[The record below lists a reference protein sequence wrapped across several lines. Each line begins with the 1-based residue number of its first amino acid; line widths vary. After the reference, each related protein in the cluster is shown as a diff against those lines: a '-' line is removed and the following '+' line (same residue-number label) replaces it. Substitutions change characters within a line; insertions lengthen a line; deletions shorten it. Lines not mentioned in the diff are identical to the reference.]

1 MRMTGKS
8 CVEHV
13 NLTNKSK
20 NSRRALLIFICLM
33 LSSIASVLMN
43 GTQSVAATLPGENLG
58 TADNLDGDW
67 VSATAITIQENSTGT
82 SPFDDDDERG
92 NDSSPKNDI
101 IRSFD
106 SSSYNLKCIYD
117 MKDNAPYSY
126 VKNGYV
132 GYKVIIKGWDSNGQ
146 RMNLTKRNV
155 NFNDDS
161 LLWASTEKGYEKN
174 IYIEKVDGYDC
185 VALKAWRKLVATDDI
200 PTVIP
205 GMKEIQLSINC
216 LQMTNGQSF
225 QPTFYTFADHNAES
239 DYASVD
245 GNKLTV
251 SSKPKFNTNLVYTSQ
266 DSGYGTFNFSLGNE
280 KALNK
285 DAGKVKGRRISVGL
299 ITEIRNDTPD
309 KQMRG
314 VEVPVGDIT
323 FDIKLESIFTPKIGT
338 GDDDPNKTIGKR
350 VDVTNRYTPLVWNLD
365 NNHKSDIRS
374 DGRHYQT
381 GNGGASDA
389 YIERIPYSPI
399 LGVNDDDDDNI
410 VNGFTGHSTYG
421 NAANYSGYQSGN
433 TVSVTIDNTYSIN
446 MIDKYKTTL
455 NGQNVSTPFFP
466 WSVSGEDVAS
476 NTKYYDPNV
485 GIKNRAVFSCGLLSI
500 VQPFYSNDTNHE
512 FIADTVENCYDGD
525 FTLVVTDVNMRVTGE
540 SGTAL
545 THVSDNSNQIDTD
558 DDDLYMP
565 IHVSEPGTY
574 NTQNQ
579 YSFYTTKGARE
590 NGTDNAGWSGNY
602 LDGSDAA
609 LTNDRVNITTG
620 IDVTPNVKENI
631 PAYNQEIVKFDP
643 SILRPREDDNLTY
656 GFLDDQSYNLPKL
669 NKADKQIRFYYMA
682 KPDGTI
688 WADDNEMNSYSI
700 DDLIAYR
707 SLDAC
712 EKNGKHCVAIG
723 IEDAMQHDGNHYS
736 RILHLIATHFDVM
749 ETNPL
754 TNESNIGKVAQT
766 CVSDKVWSRSALFE
780 LAKKGTS
787 ADTLDDLSDND
798 WIKWAQS
805 YVSTPIMDGASM
817 SSRFGSDSIKPTY
830 TRTPIYTKETYSQ
843 NGTMFGT
850 HTGGSSD
857 GDSLLILGEKV
868 TVQKGIAQLN
878 GDDSKSIYDLDY
890 GQRYADYVISTK
902 IDSSNTDTDSV
913 TTVSYKDILP
923 KGESYID
930 GSMKYGGS
938 YTEQTPDKGTV
949 AGGIDITPTVTKND
963 DGTTTLCWTIPDISL
978 SNKKM
983 DLVRYSVA
991 IGNQTD
997 YSEDVSNA
1005 QELKNTVTVQSTRDH
1020 RAPSYN
1026 TGNISACS
1034 IKVTKLRQT
1043 SLTTK
1048 ISPKINEISTP
1059 FKITSTIGNFNSGN
1073 VTQAYAVTRLPW
1085 MGDGNVLSDFHGTY
1099 SIENTEGSRIQIDT
1113 EKCKTNDDIDVYITT
1128 DTKYRT
1134 GKYKGNSGL
1143 KKVEESDIESWTP
1156 CTYNADTGYVDI
1168 PDSVDLTKISLI
1180 GITKRKL
1187 LRDDQLKV
1195 TATLNP
1201 SDNEPGDIY
1210 GKDWSDG
1217 NNTVQDAARIAQR
1230 SISGIAWND
1239 KNKDGIRQSTE
1250 PILSG
1255 IAVKL
1260 IDEDGSIATS
1270 VDGKECTTVTDSD
1283 GGYSFANIPSGT
1295 FKVVFSSTK
1304 LKNYMVSEKHALI
1317 NNSSDTTIDSDV
1329 NADMS
1334 DGYLLSAHTDDIS
1347 FPEITSM
1354 SSSVYSQDHVDAG
1367 FYIGKSTLTVSK
1379 LDQDG
1384 NRVQKAK
1391 LELLDSSG
1399 DSIASWTTSNGD
1411 YTTDRILTPG
1421 ETYTIVESEAPEG
1434 YLKSDPIR
1442 FTVPEDGSEST
1453 VAKTMTDVK
1462 VKSGTASITVHKTVN
1477 GKSPNKRVFTFELRE
1492 GTDGNGSLIQT
1503 ATNASDGT
1511 VSFRDLPISTEG
1523 EKHYT
1528 VTEKN
1533 DGQKGVSYDSHICV
1547 VNIKSTIDRQTG
1559 KITPTVAYT
1568 GSTTFANTYTAS
1580 STNIPVNGMK
1590 VLKCDNG
1597 TRELKD
1603 GEFSFSL
1610 YETTDGGKRL
1620 LKTVVNDATG
1630 QFSFGDIT
1638 YDSVG
1643 KHTYEVEENAG
1654 NIKGITYDSSNK
1666 VFSVD
1671 VKDDGNG
1678 QLVAT
1683 ANGNLQDN
1691 LTFTNS
1697 YTASN
1702 TEIAFSGRKKIISG
1716 DTGEKLKKDEFG
1728 FAIYDLNGNS
1738 DNSDHSKP
1746 MQVVKNREDGTF
1758 AFDTLTYSA
1767 VGTYRYSIVELNNQ
1781 LPGWK
1786 YDAGEYLATVNVSD
1800 NGNGMLTAKKHIEKI
1815 LNSTVTD
1822 RNIQD
1827 IVFTNS
1833 YSCES
1838 VDFTPIAIKRID
1850 GNENHRPNDMK
1861 FTFVLRDSDGNELD
1875 RATNDENG
1883 LVSFKR
1889 ISYMEIGNYTYT
1901 ISEIADKTS
1910 IGNAVITYDTT
1921 VKKLNVTVNNDGN
1934 GHLSVNAMYPDSIDI
1949 DDIDIPAQDYVH
1961 ETGSALFVNKIE
1973 YDIPNNSTD
1982 AASPLNQNST
1992 STKSDISELM
2002 QTGIN
2007 NFCVIISLIAC
2018 SLIVLLVH
2026 KRRIK

>member
-1 MRMTGKS
+1 
-8 CVEHV
+8 
-13 NLTNKSK
+13 
-20 NSRRALLIFICLM
+20 
-33 LSSIASVLMN
+33 MN

-1034 IKVTKLRQT
+1034 IKVAKLRQT

>member
-1 MRMTGKS
+1 MNMTGKP
-8 CVEHV
+8 CIGHV

-20 NSRRALLIFICLM
+20 NSSKALLVFICLM
-33 LSSIASVLMN
+33 LSSIASILMN
-43 GTQSVAATLPGENLG
+43 GTQSIAATLPGENLG

-67 VSATAITIQENSTGT
+67 VSATSITIQDNSTGT

-92 NDSSPKNDI
+92 NDSSPQNDI

-132 GYKVIIKGWDSNGQ
+132 GFKVIIKGWDSNGQ
-146 RMNLTKRNV
+146 RMNLTERNV

-161 LLWASTEKGYEKN
+161 LLWASTENGYEKN

-185 VALKAWRKLVATDDI
+185 VVLKAWRKLVATDDI

-239 DYASVD
+239 DYASITGD
-245 GNKLTV
+245 KLTV

-314 VEVPVGDIT
+314 VEIPVGDIT
-323 FDIKLESIFTPKIGT
+323 FDIKLKSRFTPKIGT
-338 GDDDPNKTIGKR
+338 GDDDPNKTIGDR
-350 VDVTNRYTPLVWNLD
+350 IDVTNRYTPLVWNLD

-381 GNGGASDA
+381 GNGGSAYK

-399 LGVNDDDDDNI
+399 LTGGDDEDDES
-410 VNGFTGHSTYG
+410 VNGFTGNSTYG
-421 NAANYSGYQSGN
+421 NAADYSGHQAGN
-433 TVSVTIDNTYSIN
+433 TVSVTIDDSYAIN
-446 MIDKYKTTL
+446 MIDRYKTTL
-455 NGQNVSTPFFP
+455 NDQNVSTPFFP
-466 WSVSGEDVAS
+466 WSVSGEDVEK

-485 GIKNRAVFSCGLLSI
+485 GIKNRAIFSCGLLSI
-500 VQPFYSNDTNHE
+500 VQPFYSNDSKHE
-512 FIADTVENCYDGD
+512 FITDTVENCYDGD
-525 FTLVVTDVNMRVTGE
+525 FTLKVSDVNMRVTGE

-545 THVSDNSNQIDTD
+545 PHVSDNSNQIDTD
-558 DDDLYMP
+558 DDDVYMT

-602 LDGSDAA
+602 LNGSDAA
-609 LTNDRVNITTG
+609 LTSDRVNITTG
-620 IDVTPNVKENI
+620 IDVAPNVKENI
-631 PAYNQEIVKFDP
+631 PAYNQEVIKFD
-643 SILRPREDDNLTY
+643 STVLRPREKDNLTY
-656 GFLDDQSYNLPKL
+656 GFLDSMSYNLPEL
-669 NKADKQIRFYYMA
+669 NKPDKQIRFYYMA

-688 WADDNEMNSYSI
+688 WADDSEMNSYSI
-700 DDLIAYR
+700 DDLIAYQ
-707 SLDAC
+707 SLNAC
-712 EKNGKHCVAIG
+712 ERDGRHCVAIG

-736 RILHLIATHFDVM
+736 RILHLIATHFDIM

-798 WIKWAQS
+798 WVKWAQS
-805 YVSTPIMDGASM
+805 YISSPINDGEHM
-817 SSRFGSDSIKPTY
+817 SSRFGTNMIKPTY
-830 TRTPIYTKETYSQ
+830 MKTPVYRKESYSP
-843 NGTMFGT
+843 NGTMLGT
-850 HTGGSSD
+850 HTGGSND
-857 GDSLLILGEKV
+857 GDSLLVLGEKV
-868 TVQKGIAQLN
+868 SVQKGIAQLN
-878 GDDSKSIYDLDY
+878 GENQKSIYDLDY
-890 GQRYADYVISTK
+890 GQRYADYVIATK
-902 IDSSNTDTDSV
+902 IESANTDTDSV
-913 TTVSYKDILP
+913 TTVSYKDTLP
-923 KGESYID
+923 QGESYID

-938 YTEQTPDKGTV
+938 YTEQTPDKGAV
-949 AGGIDITPTVTKND
+949 VGGIDITPTVTKND
-963 DGTTTLCWTIPDISL
+963 DGTTTLCWSIPNIPL
-978 SNKKM
+978 SDKKM
-983 DLVRYSVA
+983 DLLRYSVS

-1005 QELKNTVTVQSTRDH
+1005 QELRNTVTVQSTRDH
-1020 RAPSYN
+1020 RLPSYN
-1026 TGNISACS
+1026 TGNIASCS

-1059 FKITSTIGNFNSGN
+1059 FKITSTIGNFSSGN

-1099 SIENTEGSRIQIDT
+1099 SIENTADSRIQIDA

-1134 GKYKGNSGL
+1134 GKYQGNSGL
-1143 KKVEESDIESWTP
+1143 KKVEEDDIESWTP
-1156 CTYNADTGYVDI
+1156 CAYNADTGYVDI
-1168 PDSVDLTKISLI
+1168 PNSVDLTKISLI
-1180 GITKRKL
+1180 GVTKRQL
-1187 LRDDQLKV
+1187 LHDEQLKM
-1195 TATLNP
+1195 TATLDP
-1201 SDNEPGDIY
+1201 SGNEPGDIY

-1230 SISGIAWND
+1230 SILGIAWND

-1260 IDEDGSIATS
+1260 VDENGSIATS
-1270 VDGKECTTVTDSD
+1270 VDGEECTAVTDSN
-1283 GGYSFANIPSGT
+1283 GGYSFENIPSGT
-1295 FKVVFSSTK
+1295 FKVIFSSTK
-1304 LKNYMVSEKHALI
+1304 LKNFMVSDKHALI
-1317 NNSSDTTIDSDV
+1317 DNARDTTIDSDV

-1334 DGYLLSAHTDDIS
+1334 DGYLLSARTDGIS
-1347 FPEITSM
+1347 FPEIASM
-1354 SSSVYSQDHVDAG
+1354 SSSVYSQEHVDAG

-1462 VKSGTASITVHKTVN
+1462 VKSGIASITVHKTVN
-1477 GKSPNKRVFTFELRE
+1477 GKSPNQRVFTFELRD

-1511 VSFRDLPISTEG
+1511 VSFRDLSISTEG
-1523 EKHYT
+1523 EKRYT
-1528 VTEKN
+1528 ITEKN
-1533 DGQKGVSYDSHICV
+1533 DGQKGVSYDSHICI

-1559 KITPTVAYT
+1559 RITPTVTYT
-1568 GSTTFANTYTAS
+1568 GSTTFANAYTAS
-1580 STNIPVNGMK
+1580 STSIPVNGMK
-1590 VLKCDNG
+1590 ALKCDNG

-1610 YETTDGGKRL
+1610 YDTTDGGKRL
-1620 LKTVVNDATG
+1620 LKTVANDATG

-1643 KHTYEVEENAG
+1643 NHTYEVEENAG

-1666 VFSVD
+1666 TFSVN
-1671 VKDDGNG
+1671 VEDDGNG

-1702 TEIAFSGRKKIISG
+1702 TELAFSGKKKIISG
-1716 DTGEKLKKDEFG
+1716 DTGEKLKKDEFE

-1738 DNSDHSKP
+1738 DHNKP
-1746 MQVVKNREDGTF
+1746 IQVVKNREDGTF
-1758 AFDTLTYSA
+1758 VFDTLTYSA
-1767 VGTYRYSIVELNNQ
+1767 VGTYRYSIVELNNK

-1786 YDAGEYLATVNVSD
+1786 YDASEYLATVNVSD
-1800 NGNGMLTAKKHIEKI
+1800 NGNGTLTAEKHIDKI
-1815 LNSTVTD
+1815 INGTVTD

-1861 FTFVLRDSDGNELD
+1861 FTFVLKDSNGNELD
-1875 RATNDENG
+1875 RATNDANG

-1889 ISYMEIGNYTYT
+1889 ISYTGVGNYTYT
-1901 ISEIADKTS
+1901 ISEIVDKTS
-1910 IGNAVITYDTT
+1910 IGNAAITYDTT

-1934 GHLSVNAMYPDSIDI
+1934 GHLSVNAMYPDNIDI
-1949 DDIDIPAQDYVH
+1949 DNIDMPTQNYVH
-1961 ETGSALFVNKIE
+1961 TTGSALFVNKLT
-1973 YDIPNNSTD
+1973 YDIPNNTD
-1982 AASPLNQNST
+1982 VTSPSNQNGAST
-1992 STKSDISELM
+1992 QSDISELM
-2002 QTGIN
+2002 QTGID
-2007 NFCVIISLIAC
+2007 NFCAVISLIAFI
-2018 SLIVLLVH
+2018 LIALFVH

>member
-1 MRMTGKS
+1 MHMTGKS
-8 CVEHV
+8 CVGHV
-13 NLTNKSK
+13 NLTNKSQ

-33 LSSIASVLMN
+33 LSSIASILMN
-43 GTQSVAATLPGENLG
+43 GTQSIAATLPGENLG

-67 VSATAITIQENSTGT
+67 ASATSITIQESSTGT

-174 IYIEKVDGYDC
+174 IYIETVDGYDC
-185 VALKAWRKLVATDDI
+185 VVLKAWRKLVATDDI

-251 SSKPKFNTNLVYTSQ
+251 SSKPKFNTDLVYTTQ

-285 DAGKVKGRRISVGL
+285 DAGKVKGRRISVGI

-309 KQMRG
+309 KQLRG
-314 VEVPVGDIT
+314 VEIPVGNIT
-323 FDIKLESIFTPKIGT
+323 FDLKLKSFFTPKIGT
-338 GDDDPNKTIGKR
+338 GDDDPNKTTGKEKE
-350 VDVTNRYTPLVWNLD
+350 VTDTYTPLIWNLD

-399 LGVNDDDDDNI
+399 LGVSDDDDDNI

-421 NAANYSGYQSGN
+421 NAADYSGYQSGN
-433 TVSVTIDNTYSIN
+433 TVSVTIDDSYSIN

-476 NTKYYDPNV
+476 DTKYYDPNV
-485 GIKNRAVFSCGLLSI
+485 GIKNRAVFSCGFVSI
-500 VQPFYSNDTNHE
+500 VQPFYSNDGNGK
-512 FIADTVENCYDGD
+512 FIVDTVDNCYDGD
-525 FTLVVTDVNMRVTGE
+525 FTLAVFDVNMRVTGE

-602 LDGSDAA
+602 LNGSDAA
-609 LTNDRVNITTG
+609 LTNDKVNITTG
-620 IDVTPNVKENI
+620 IDVAPNVKENI
-631 PAYNQEIVKFDP
+631 PAYNQEVIKFDP
-643 SILRPREDDNLTY
+643 TVLRPREEDNLTY

-669 NKADKQIRFYYMA
+669 NKPDKQIRFYYMA

-688 WADDNEMNSYSI
+688 WSDDSEMNSYGV
-700 DDLIAYR
+700 DDLIAYQ
-707 SLDAC
+707 SLEAC
-712 EKNGKHCVAIG
+712 EKDGRHCVAIG

-736 RILHLIATHFDVM
+736 RILHLIATHFDIM

-780 LAKKGTS
+780 LAKQGTS
-787 ADTLDDLSDND
+787 TDTLDDFSDND

-805 YVSTPIMDGASM
+805 YISTPINDGTHM
-817 SSRFGSDSIKPTY
+817 SSRFGDNMIKPTY
-830 TRTPIYTKETYSQ
+830 MKTPLYTKESYNR
-843 NGTMFGT
+843 NGTMLGT
-850 HTGGSSD
+850 HTGGSND

-878 GDDSKSIYDLDY
+878 GADTKSIYDLDY
-890 GQRYADYVISTK
+890 GQRYADYVIATK
-902 IDSSNTDTDSV
+902 IEAANTDTDSV

-938 YTEQTPDKGTV
+938 YTEQTPDKGAIV
-949 AGGIDITPTVTKND
+949 GGIDITPTVTKND
-963 DGTTTLCWTIPDISL
+963 DGTTTLCWSVPDIPL
-978 SNKKM
+978 SAKKM

-1020 RAPSYN
+1020 RSPSYN
-1026 TGNISACS
+1026 TGNIASCS

-1099 SIENTEGSRIQIDT
+1099 SIENTEDSRIQIDT

-1134 GKYKGNSGL
+1134 GKYKGTAGL

-1195 TATLNP
+1195 TATLDP

-1250 PILSG
+1250 PVLRG

-1260 IDEDGSIATS
+1260 ADENGSITTS

-1329 NADMS
+1329 DADMS
-1334 DGYLLSAHTDDIS
+1334 DGYLLSAHTDGIA
-1347 FPEITSM
+1347 FPEIASM
-1354 SSSVYSQDHVDAG
+1354 SSSVYSQEHIDAG
-1367 FYIGKSTLTVSK
+1367 FYIGKLALTVSK

-1384 NRVQKAK
+1384 NRVKKAK
-1391 LELLDSSG
+1391 LSLLDSSG
-1399 DSIASWTTSNGD
+1399 DSIAAWTTSNGD

-1421 ETYTIVESEAPEG
+1421 ETYTIVESEVPDG

-1453 VAKTMTDVK
+1453 VAKTMMDVK
-1462 VKSGTASITVHKTVN
+1462 IKSGTASITAHKTLN
-1477 GKSPNKRVFTFELRE
+1477 GKSPDGRVFTFELRE
-1492 GTDGNGSLIQT
+1492 GTDGNGPLIQT

-1511 VSFRDLPISTEG
+1511 VSFRDLPVSTEG
-1523 EKHYT
+1523 EKRYT
-1528 VTEKN
+1528 ITEKN

-1559 KITPTVAYT
+1559 KITPNVAYT
-1568 GSTTFANTYTAS
+1568 GSPTFANAYTAS
-1580 STNIPVNGMK
+1580 STSIPVNGMK

-1630 QFSFGDIT
+1630 QFSFGNIT

-1643 KHTYEVEENAG
+1643 KHTYEVGENAG

-1666 VFSVD
+1666 TFSVN
-1671 VKDDGNG
+1671 VEDDGNG

-1697 YTASN
+1697 YAASN
-1702 TEIAFSGRKKIISG
+1702 TDLAFNGRKKIISG
-1716 DTGEKLKKDEFG
+1716 DTGEKLKKDEFE

-1738 DNSDHSKP
+1738 DYNKP

-1758 AFDTLTYSA
+1758 VFDTLTYSA
-1767 VGTYRYSIVELNNQ
+1767 VGTYRYSIVELNNK

-1786 YDAGEYLATVNVSD
+1786 YDASEYLATVNVSD
-1800 NGNGMLTAKKHIEKI
+1800 NGNGTLTAKKSTDKI
-1815 LNSTVTD
+1815 INGTVTD

-1850 GNENHRPNDMK
+1850 GNENNRPNDMK
-1861 FTFVLRDSDGNELD
+1861 FTFVLKDSNGNELD

-1889 ISYMEIGNYTYT
+1889 ISYTDIGNYTYT

-1910 IGNAVITYDTT
+1910 IGNAVITYDTA

-1934 GHLSVNAMYPDSIDI
+1934 GHLSVNAMYPDNIDI
-1949 DDIDIPAQDYVH
+1949 DDIDIPAQNYVH
-1961 ETGSALFVNKIE
+1961 ATGSAIFVNKIT

-1982 AASPLNQNST
+1982 TSSPSNQNGA

-2007 NFCVIISLIAC
+2007 NFCVLISLIAFI
-2018 SLIVLLVH
+2018 LIVLLVH